1 MSLDNAFML
10 GDSPVARWL
19 VENSP
24 INIAFFQ
31 AWAWQGINGQ
41 SLTYPRATELT
52 PASPMNDCGEVTE
65 ALPTV
70 SQAAF
75 NLYDFIARYS
85 ICAID
90 LDRVQYPT
98 QLDAAMFAIAKRQIL
113 YAYAEH
119 IVSPT
124 IGLVAACDPARIV
137 DMGLAALTLDCL
149 DDAYSRVTAGTGRPT
164 LIMSSTK
171 GLRTYRSL
179 CRAAGIPQERSPWT
193 WYHPAQGRSGPGSVD
208 SFNGTP
214 WLVNDFINK
223 SGADGEYIYFMVTG
237 DDHGKGPTRGVT
249 GITPSQQIGKMFN
262 KRQMQGIFT
271 ASGGGGGPEMLPGID
286 TWVSMPAGLAV
297 GSQGALSI
305 IRNFS
310 VVADCG
316 GDGG

>member
-1 MSLDNAFML
+1 MSLSNAYML
-10 GDSPVARWL
+10 GESPVARWL
-19 VENSP
+19 IENSP
-24 INIAFFQ
+24 INIAFYQ
-31 AWAWQGINGQ
+31 AWAWQGVDGQ
-41 SLTYPRATELT
+41 SLTYPRATELS
-52 PASPMNDCGEVTE
+52 PAAVRNDCGEVIE
-65 ALPTV
+65 QLPTV

-75 NLYDFIARYS
+75 NLYDFIAHYS
-85 ICAID
+85 ICSID

-124 IGLVAACDPARIV
+124 IGLPAACDSDRNV
-137 DMGLAALTLDCL
+137 DMGLSSLTLDCL

-193 WYHPAQGRSGPGSVD
+193 WYYPAKGSSGPGSVD

-223 SGADGEYIYFMVTG
+223 DGHDGEYIFFMVTG
-237 DDHGKGPTRGVT
+237 DDGGQGPTRGVT
-249 GITPSQQIGKMFN
+249 GITPRQQVGRMFN
-262 KRQMQGIFT
+262 KRTVQGIF
-271 ASGGGGGPEMLPGID
+271 APDGGGGQPAMLPGVD
-286 TWVSMPAGLAV
+286 VWVSTPAGYAV

-305 IRNFS
+305 IRNFTPVSDCS
-310 VVADCG
+310 VG
-316 GDGG
+316 